1 MSEKTILEQWRAMA
15 YNQQEDRGK
24 LQRFWANYFNL
35 EKGVY
40 EKLYNSQFANQE

>member
-24 LQRFWANYFNL
+24 LQRFWRIISISKKEFM
-35 EKGVY
+35 
-40 EKLYNSQFANQE
+40 SSCFPIRTRQ